1 MAIDRYENIPTKKAG
16 KLNVVRSTLYPTIQP
31 KPGDIYV
38 LTNTTDRLDQLSYK
52 YYGSV
57 KYWWIIAHANKLSKG
72 SMALESGLKIFIP
85 RDINPILEEYS
96 NLNEFY
102 E

>member
-1 MAIDRYENIPTKKAG
+1 MAIARYNNIPSKKAG
-16 KLNVVRSTLYPTIQP
+16 KINVVRSTLYPTITP

-38 LTNTTDRLDQLSYK
+38 LTDSSDRLDQLSYK

-57 KYWWIIAHANKLSKG
+57 RYWWIIAHANKISKG

-85 RDINPILEEYS
+85 RDVDSILEEYTR
-96 NLNEFY
+96 LNEVI
-102 E
+102 

>member
-1 MAIDRYENIPTKKAG
+1 MAIARYNNIPSKKAG
-16 KLNVVRSTLYPTIQP
+16 KISVVRSTLYPTITP

-38 LTNTTDRLDQLSYK
+38 LTDSSDRLDQLSYK

-57 KYWWIIAHANKLSKG
+57 KYWWIIAHANKISKG

-85 RDINPILEEYS
+85 RDVDSILEEYTR
-96 NLNEFY
+96 LNEVI
-102 E
+102 